1 MKPSVGDY
9 VLLQVQR
16 GKQDLV
22 RIIKASDGSC
32 KGTLIKEGED
42 NPAFE
47 FKATEIVANLGHSPR
62 VGDVYGVKIEPLR
75 ERLGES
81 SFWGEIRLY
90 VDLDDRQKKR
100 LKKGMQAARDV
111 LERRKLPVVAI
122 DTEIRNPHGKYAGY
136 YKHKPKAE
144 ADILCFRPDEEFSN
158 LEYVICHEY
167 GHGIWFRHMTPKQ
180 RMSWINMFHDAV
192 ILSKVNKKDLANILD
207 GLKTNGDLSSY
218 MKECDEETLRIMR
231 AIVRHIKQVHDLDRK
246 HFELAL
252 ITGEDVDVYWP
263 SVIEV
268 SEKNVLVST
277 YAQKSPEEL
286 FAESFG
292 LFCSGK
298 KLPKKVGE
306 LLDRT
311 LRSLVK

>member
-9 VLLQVQR
+9 VLLQVNR
-16 GKQDLV
+16 GKHDLV
-22 RIIKASDGSC
+22 RVVKASENNYKC
-32 KGTLIKEGED
+32 RLVVED
-42 NPAFE
+42 DANTAFE
-47 FKATEIVANLGHSPR
+47 FKISEMVANLGHSPR

-75 ERLGES
+75 ERMGNS

-90 VDLDDRQKKR
+90 VDLDDKQKKR
-100 LKKGMQAARDV
+100 LKKGMQEARSV
-111 LERRKLPVVAI
+111 LERRKLPVVSI
-122 DTEIRNPHGKYAGY
+122 DTEIRNPQGKYAGY

-144 ADILCFRPDEEFSN
+144 CDILCFRPDEDFSN

-167 GHGIWFRHMTPKQ
+167 GHGIWYRHMTPKQ
-180 RMSWINMFHDAV
+180 RMTWINLFHDAV
-192 ILSKVNKKDLANILD
+192 TLSKVNKKDLANILD

-268 SEKNVLVST
+268 GEKNVLVST

-298 KLPKKVGE
+298 KLPKKVSE
-306 LLDRT
+306 LLDKT